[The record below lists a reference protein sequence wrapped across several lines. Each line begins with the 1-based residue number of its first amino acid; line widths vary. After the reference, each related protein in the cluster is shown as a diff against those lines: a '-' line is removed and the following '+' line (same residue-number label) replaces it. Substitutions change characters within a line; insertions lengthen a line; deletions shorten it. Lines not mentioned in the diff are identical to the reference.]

1 MTKEVNLGLFKL
13 LLSSGVHLNPKPFE
27 VYRDMHGIWVV
38 NLGRN
43 EIQIVFRTNPI
54 FHQV

>member
-27 VYRDMHGIWVV
+27 VYRDIHGIWVV